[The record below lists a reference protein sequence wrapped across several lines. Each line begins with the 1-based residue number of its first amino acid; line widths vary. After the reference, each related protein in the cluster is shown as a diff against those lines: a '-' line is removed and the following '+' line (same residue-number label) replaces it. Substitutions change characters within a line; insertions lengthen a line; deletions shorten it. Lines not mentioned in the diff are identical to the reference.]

1 MILTDLLDQADAALV
16 ADAEGLLQHL
26 DLTKGANYGG

>member
-1 MILTDLLDQADAALV
+1 MILTDLLDQADAVLV

-26 DLTKGANYGG
+26 DVVKGAGNGQ